1 MKRGR
6 SALRA
11 LALGV
16 PLLLGVVTACG
27 DDAPSSDRADP
38 PSGGDGS
45 DGSDGGD
52 GSAVERGQALA
63 RTRGCAACHGADG
76 EGGIG
81 PAWTALVGSTVTL
94 EDGSSVTADEAYV
107 VESIVDPTAKVVDG
121 FSVAMPKTNLSD
133 AEVADLVAYISSLT

>member
-27 DDAPSSDRADP
+27 DDAPSSDRPDP
-38 PSGGDGS
+38 PSGS
-45 DGSDGGD
+45 DVGD

-76 EGGIG
+76 QGGIG

-94 EDGSSVTADEAYV
+94 EDGSTVTADEAYV

-121 FSVAMPKTNLSD
+121 FSVAMPTTTLSD
-133 AEVADLVAYISSLT
+133 AEVTDLVAYITSLT